1 MSLSFIPIQRMKRI
15 NLEVFDTIVNLP
27 SIPSVDPSAIPV
39 YDTVFIQQLFEYEQ
53 EVYHSVEI
61 SKPENKSITF
71 QKKIDFSSM
80 KKKKKTFLV
89 TAKGCSNIILE
100 INNLKWKS

>member
-1 MSLSFIPIQRMKRI
+1 MLNKEAVCNLYKVQNEFVLHPNTKQRMKRI

-53 EVYHSVEI
+53 EVHHSVEN

-71 QKKIDFSSM
+71 QKKIDFFL
-80 KKKKKTFLV
+80 KEKKKKTFIV
-89 TAKGCSNIILE
+89 TT
-100 INNLKWKS
+100 

>member
-39 YDTVFIQQLFEYEQ
+39 YDTVFIQQLFEYE
-53 EVYHSVEI
+53 
-61 SKPENKSITF
+61 
-71 QKKIDFSSM
+71 
-80 KKKKKTFLV
+80 
-89 TAKGCSNIILE
+89 
-100 INNLKWKS
+100 